1 MRVQRRG
8 LGLMSTPFVAL
19 FLSLTVLALARQARS
34 SGAPRA
40 PAGRPDFNGIWQ
52 ALTTAN
58 WNIQDHSAQSTAPQ
72 FGALFAE
79 PAGQGIVEGNELPY
93 QPWAKAKQREN
104 FKKRFTEDP
113 EAKCYLPGVPR
124 ATYMPYPFQIVET
137 PQYTLIAYAYDNAV
151 RTIHMD
157 RAKPNPVDVAVDTWM
172 GYSSGRWEGQT
183 LVVQA
188 SNFNGETWFDRA
200 GNFHS
205 DALNVVER
213 YTLVDADHLNYE
225 ATIED
230 SKVFTRPWKI
240 SAPIYRLKDTNAQ
253 LLHFNCVE
261 FSEEL
266 LYGQIRNFKPSK

>member
-1 MRVQRRG
+1 
-8 LGLMSTPFVAL
+8 L
-19 FLSLTVLALARQARS
+19 
-34 SGAPRA
+34 
-40 PAGRPDFNGIWQ
+40 NGIWQ

-58 WNIQDHSAQSTAPQ
+58 WDIRDHSAQSTAPQ

-124 ATYMPYPFQIVET
+124 ATYMPHPFQIVET
-137 PQYTLIAYAYDNAV
+137 PQYTVIAYAYDNAV

-188 SNFNGETWFDRA
+188 SNFNDETWFDRA

-205 DALNVVER
+205 DALKVVER
-213 YTLVDADHLNYE
+213 YTLVDADHLNYQ

-230 SKVFTRPWKI
+230 AKVFTRPWKI
-240 SAPIYRLKDTNAQ
+240 STPIYRLKEKNVQ

-266 LYGQIRNFKPSK
+266 LYGRYARGRGDEFL